1 MIFQVN
7 SRARGFTLIE
17 IMLVTGI
24 TLLLLGWGVPN
35 MLRALEKHGIAKAT
49 MDIMDGCKQAR
60 ALAILKGIPAEFV
73 LTFEGD
79 AYRLRV
85 SSASRSRLMS
95 QVTGMPSIPLD
106 EAWETNN
113 KSSRRGQGGLEE
125 LDGFKRVLDPDIALE
140 TIDVNFIDQMQGN
153 EARVRFFPNGT
164 SDEFTTTVFMNNERR
179 IISLDPIT
187 GIPSMV
193 DPKYLN

>member
-1 MIFQVN
+1 
-7 SRARGFTLIE
+7 
-17 IMLVTGI
+17 
-24 TLLLLGWGVPN
+24 
-35 MLRALEKHGIAKAT
+35 
-49 MDIMDGCKQAR
+49 
-60 ALAILKGIPAEFV
+60 
-73 LTFEGD
+73 
-79 AYRLRV
+79 
-85 SSASRSRLMS
+85 
-95 QVTGMPSIPLD
+95 MPSIPLD

>member
-60 ALAILKGIPAEFV
+60 ALAILKGVPAEFV